1 ANKTAGILNGA
12 MAFDEKNLQPLYK
25 LIIGKPGSSYTFS
38 IAERI
43 GLEKSLIERARSLVE
58 QDHFRLDKLLNRAEQ
73 DLQQVQKKEKE
84 LQKLL
89 HENEKLKKEM
99 QVLLNKEKHNQ
110 QVELLKQQNKI
121 TEERIAY
128 LKEMERNLKQIVFDW
143 RKADNAEDKKQLMKQ
158 MQALLFKQ
166 KEKQVVEK
174 ARKKI
179 NSKYEEVGGEIVPGV
194 KVLMK
199 KNHQVGQVQEIRGK
213 KAVVK
218 IGILPMQVS
227 LDDLVVVEEKTNG
240 DA

>member
-58 QDHFRLDKLLNRAEQ
+58 QDHFSLDKLLNRAEQ
-73 DLQQVQKKEKE
+73 DLQEVQKKEKE

-99 QVLLNKEKHNQ
+99 QSLLDKEKHNQ

-121 TEERIAY
+121 TEERIVY
-128 LKEMERNLKQIVFDW
+128 LKEMERKLKQIVFDW
-143 RKADNAEDKKQLMKQ
+143 RKAENAEDKK
-158 MQALLFKQ
+158 
-166 KEKQVVEK
+166 
-174 ARKKI
+174 
-179 NSKYEEVGGEIVPGV
+179 
-194 KVLMK
+194 
-199 KNHQVGQVQEIRGK
+199 
-213 KAVVK
+213 
-218 IGILPMQVS
+218 
-227 LDDLVVVEEKTNG
+227 
-240 DA
+240 